1 MTKYGYT
8 SGFLKDSIS
17 KEDDFEHQA
26 TILLKMGIPYD
37 HCFADVFRNNHNKD
51 RYQLRKFLT
60 STAKEGDIL
69 VVPSLTNLYS
79 NIRELCH
86 LMYMVEDTGIIIRSS
101 DMELSDDSDSSDWII
116 ASQLAHLDY
125 VNYLRKKSTLKAIKK
140 KKYQSTLNTGG
151 RNKRIITPQYLQ
163 AYEYLQFHTYN
174 ETQSKFHLSRSTLYR
189 IKKQITNKN
198 QHHTT
203 VQSYDTDRGDNHEIQ
218 RINILD

>member
-1 MTKYGYT
+1 MTKYGYV
-8 SGFLKDSIS
+8 SGFLKNSIRQ
-17 KEDDFEHQA
+17 EYDFKYQA
-26 TILLKMGIPYD
+26 TILLNMGIPYD
-37 HCFADVFRNNHNKD
+37 HCFADVFRSNKNRE
-51 RYQLRKFLT
+51 RYQLHKFLT
-60 STAKEGDIL
+60 NIAQEGDIL
-69 VVPSLTNLYS
+69 AVPSLTSLYS
-79 NIRELCH
+79 NIRELCC
-86 LMYMVEDTGIIIRSS
+86 LMYTVEDTGIIIQSS
-101 DMELSDDSDSSDWII
+101 DMNLSDNSDSSNWIL

-140 KKYQSTLNTGG
+140 KKYQFTLNTGG

-203 VQSYDTDRGDNHEIQ
+203 VQSYDANRGDNRET
-218 RINILD
+218 